1 MTRSTAAGS
10 ARFRQRKLTTKQ
22 ALQVVREDQID
33 AVDEDGQRNV
43 PKVETGVEK
52 GEEIEHHLQA
62 ALSASQAAAVG
73 GKVAQIYIPT
83 PDTIQSSIQYD
94 QLYHL
99 VFPQPATYIRFS
111 STVEDCCGCP
121 YDMDD
126 EDDELLKSL
135 NKRDASTVHC
145 SEDQFEEVMNFYEE
159 TARAKQPYAAVDH
172 SPVLT
177 YEEIEDNFE
186 ESFEAP
192 AKIFSREIYD
202 HWKSRRLKIG
212 NRSLSVNLKVHGHSV
227 ALFPAKLTSPQ
238 LETGAETDDS
248 DPYVCFRRRE
258 VRQVRKTRGRD
269 AHSAEKLKK
278 LRKELEEARQI
289 MALIRQREI
298 TKQEQLAVE
307 KQLFEQRS
315 SLRQVK
321 HNLPEQYRYGDED
334 LLINQRPQRK
344 KSMEVSTQRPA
355 GAQLRMPQRP
365 DGRFADVDLVLLQTV
380 LADKERQIHEDI
392 EMRIAQQKQRSE
404 GYLDMTRAPLTPPI
418 EESGVSSF
426 RTAVTE
432 YLPTPP
438 ASVTSEHSS
447 ELAAETGLT
456 EQVKDQIV
464 KVRYASPSYDGP
476 NGSQPSFRRRIGR
489 GGRLMIDRR
498 GMRVPW
504 KVSLG
509 DTVAD
514 RCKFDREDDEDE
526 ILTYDVDPY
535 DIAAMRYRARNSGL
549 HQHYQAQAT
558 KRQQVDAL
566 WTQSQHQRPPLM
578 RHAAPD

>member
-1 MTRSTAAGS
+1 MTRSTVAAS

-22 ALQVVREDQID
+22 ALQVLREDQID

-94 QLYHL
+94 QLYPL
-99 VFPQPATYIRFS
+99 TFPQPATYIRFS

-126 EDDELLKSL
+126 EDDQLLQSL
-135 NKRDASTVHC
+135 NKRDASTSSC

-159 TARAKQPYAAVDH
+159 TAQAKQPYAAVDN

-177 YEEIEDNFE
+177 YEEIEDAFE
-186 ESFEAP
+186 ESLEAP

-202 HWKSRRLKIG
+202 HWKSRRLKTG
-212 NRSLSVNLKVHGHSV
+212 NRSLFVNLKVRGHVV
-227 ALFPAKLTSPQ
+227 AFFPAKLTSSQ

-298 TKQEQLAVE
+298 TKREQLAVE

-321 HNLPEQYRYGDED
+321 LNLPEQYREGDDD
-334 LLINQRPQRK
+334 LLINQRSQRK
-344 KSMEVSTQRPA
+344 KSLEMSTPRPA
-355 GAQLRMPQRP
+355 GPQLRMPQRP
-365 DGRFADVDLVLLQTV
+365 DGRFAEVDLVLLQDV
-380 LADKERQIHEDI
+380 LADKERQIQEDI

-404 GYLDMTRAPLTPPI
+404 GYLDMTRAPLTPPL

-426 RTAVTE
+426 RTAMTE

-438 ASVTSEHSS
+438 ASITSEHSS
-447 ELAAETGLT
+447 ELAAESGLT
-456 EQVKDQIV
+456 GQVKDQII

-476 NGSQPSFRRRIGR
+476 NVSQPSFRRRIGR

-504 KVSLG
+504 KEGLD

-526 ILTYDVDPY
+526 IPTYEVDPY
-535 DIAAMRYRARNSGL
+535 DVTAMRYRARNSGL
-549 HQHYQAQAT
+549 HQHYQAQAA

-566 WTQSQHQRPPLM
+566 GSQSQHQRPPVV
-578 RHAAPD
+578 RHAPPD